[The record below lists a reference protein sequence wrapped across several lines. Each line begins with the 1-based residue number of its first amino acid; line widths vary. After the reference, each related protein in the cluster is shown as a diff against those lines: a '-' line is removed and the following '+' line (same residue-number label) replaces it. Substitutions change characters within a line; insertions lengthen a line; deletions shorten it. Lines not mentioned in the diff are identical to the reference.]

1 MSQAKIAVGERGSVS
16 QAKIAV
22 LLMDDHVVVREGLR
36 ALLERQDDIDVM
48 AEASTV
54 AEALAVDVDPDVV
67 VADLM
72 LPDERGVE
80 VVRRLKQR
88 HDKAAILVLT
98 MVDNPTDVQQ
108 CLAAGARG
116 YLLKETAGSELVDA
130 VRKVAGGEEYL
141 QPSLGASL
149 AKWKESPG
157 RVRARAV
164 DDLTPR
170 EREVLRL
177 IALGHTNTEIATML
191 YVSVRTVENH
201 RAGVMRKLGLRTRA
215 ELVRHAAE
223 GGLI

>member
-1 MSQAKIAVGERGSVS
+1 MSDGEI
-16 QAKIAV
+16 QV

-48 AEASTV
+48 AEASSV
-54 AEALAVDVDPDVV
+54 AEAVALDVDPDVV

-80 VVRRLKQR
+80 VVRRLKERYQ
-88 HDKAAILVLT
+88 KAAILVLT

-130 VRKVAGGEEYL
+130 VRKVAGGEDYL
-141 QPSLGASL
+141 QPSLGAAL

-201 RAGVMRKLGLRTRA
+201 RAGVMRKLGLRSRA

-223 GGLI
+223 AGLI

>member
-1 MSQAKIAVGERGSVS
+1 MSLGQ
-16 QAKIAV
+16 IAV

-36 ALLERQDDIDVM
+36 ALLERQHDIDVVG
-48 AEASTV
+48 EASTV
-54 AEALAVDVDPDVV
+54 AEAVAMDGDPDVV

-88 HDKAAILVLT
+88 HWRAAILVLT
-98 MVDNPTDVQQ
+98 MVDNPTDVQL

-116 YLLKETAGSELVDA
+116 YLLKETASSELVDA
-130 VRKVAGGEEYL
+130 VRKVAGGEDYL
-141 QPSLGASL
+141 QPSLGAAL
-149 AKWKESPG
+149 AKWKDAPG
-157 RVRARAV
+157 RVGARAV

-177 IALGHTNTEIATML
+177 IALGHTNSEIASML

-215 ELVRHAAE
+215 ELVRHATEAQ
-223 GGLI
+223 LI

>member
-1 MSQAKIAVGERGSVS
+1 MSQG
-16 QAKIAV
+16 QIAV

-54 AEALAVDVDPDVV
+54 AEAVALDVDPDVV

-80 VVRRLKQR
+80 VVRRLKER
-88 HDKAAILVLT
+88 HQQAAILVLT

-130 VRKVAGGEEYL
+130 VRKVARGEDYL
-141 QPSLGASL
+141 QPSLGAAL

-157 RVRARAV
+157 KVHARAV

-177 IALGHTNTEIATML
+177 IALGHTNSEIATML

-223 GGLI
+223 AGLI

>member
-1 MSQAKIAVGERGSVS
+1 MSDGKI
-16 QAKIAV
+16 QV

-48 AEASTV
+48 AEASSV
-54 AEALAVDVDPDVV
+54 AEAVALDVDPDVV

-80 VVRRLKQR
+80 VVRRLKERYQ
-88 HDKAAILVLT
+88 KAAILVLT

-116 YLLKETAGSELVDA
+116 YLLKETAGSELVEA
-130 VRKVAGGEEYL
+130 VRKVAGGEDYL
-141 QPSLGASL
+141 QPSLGAAL

-201 RAGVMRKLGLRTRA
+201 RAGVMRKLGLRSRA

-223 GGLI
+223 ARLI